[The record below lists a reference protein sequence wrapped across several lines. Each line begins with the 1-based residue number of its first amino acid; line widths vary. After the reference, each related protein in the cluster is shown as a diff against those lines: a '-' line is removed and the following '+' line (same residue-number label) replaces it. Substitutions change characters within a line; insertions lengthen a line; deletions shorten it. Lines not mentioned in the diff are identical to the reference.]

1 MTKNAFEDH
10 NLDETKLAGYLPQNT
25 ESTLEYSL
33 KVMSELVHW
42 LVKSGVGHA
51 EFSAS
56 LRVLFYNE
64 SIKELD
70 FLDQKKTDSSIS
82 LLAGLNRRD
91 VSSFR
96 IENGGHHKVI
106 QSFTDTLPIS
116 VPARVIGLWV
126 YKKLPKVL
134 SIVGAENSFEYLV
147 RQISTEKHPRSIL
160 SELKRLGLVSEANG
174 NVILHQ
180 ESFTPLPEANA
191 TKQIF
196 AENVADHIAAGVNN
210 LTQHN
215 NLFLEQALFANEL
228 SEESI
233 DYLKEKTAE
242 LWEKFS
248 KSILA
253 EAIQRCKIDEGRINA
268 NHRFR
273 VGIYQYDEKDS
284 SINEL

>member
-147 RQISTEKHPRSIL
+147 NNIS
-160 SELKRLGLVSEANG
+160 
-174 NVILHQ
+174 
-180 ESFTPLPEANA
+180 
-191 TKQIF
+191 
-196 AENVADHIAAGVNN
+196 
-210 LTQHN
+210 
-215 NLFLEQALFANEL
+215 
-228 SEESI
+228 
-233 DYLKEKTAE
+233 
-242 LWEKFS
+242 
-248 KSILA
+248 
-253 EAIQRCKIDEGRINA
+253 
-268 NHRFR
+268 
-273 VGIYQYDEKDS
+273 
-284 SINEL
+284 